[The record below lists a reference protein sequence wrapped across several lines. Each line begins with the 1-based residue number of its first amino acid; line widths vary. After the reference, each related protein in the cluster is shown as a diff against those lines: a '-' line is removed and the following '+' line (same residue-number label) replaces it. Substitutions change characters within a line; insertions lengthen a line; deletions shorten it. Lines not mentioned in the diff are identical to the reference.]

1 MFHKYLNKKLIN
13 CCILFVFL
21 IFCSFSIIGN
31 ILAEGQIFPFSPYI
45 QPFIPLA
52 SNTYNLNS
60 YNPAV
65 PSSLTSPYLGLYNP
79 FSRFNYSFSLFNS
92 APFYPQ
98 VYPQATAAG
107 SLIPFASF
115 YTNPFPLPYTAAAYF
130 AAAVL
135 PADVAG
141 TWAGVWTSTFLLGG
155 VITGEISMT
164 LTQTD
169 IEVAGTAV
177 FLLNKILKYGAYV
190 VGTVEGNILTLNSTI
205 TTSVT
210 GTMTYDVTFIATVT
224 DISMEGTYVVIN
236 LATGLVAEEGTFT
249 ATRL

>member
-1 MFHKYLNKKLIN
+1 MFHRYLNKKVVN
-13 CCILFVFL
+13 CCLLFTFL
-21 IFCSFSIIGN
+21 IFCSFIMVN
-31 ILAEGQIFPFSPYI
+31 ISADGQIFPFPPYI

-52 SNTYNLNS
+52 SNTYNFSS
-60 YNPAV
+60 YNPAI
-65 PSSLTSPYLGLYNP
+65 PASLTSPYLGLYNP
-79 FSRFNYSFSLFNS
+79 FPLFNYNFS
-92 APFYPQ
+92 PFSSTPFF
-98 VYPQATAAG
+98 PQATAAG
-107 SLIPFASF
+107 SLVPFTSF
-115 YTNPFPLPYTAAAYF
+115 YTTPFPLPYTAAAYF

-135 PADVAG
+135 PANVAG

-169 IEVAGTAV
+169 TEVAGTAV

-190 VGTVEGNILTLNSTI
+190 VGTVDGNILTLNSTI
-205 TTSVT
+205 VTSVT
-210 GTMTYDVTFIATVT
+210 GTMTYDVTFTATVT
-224 DISMEGTYVVIN
+224 DLSMEGTYVVIN